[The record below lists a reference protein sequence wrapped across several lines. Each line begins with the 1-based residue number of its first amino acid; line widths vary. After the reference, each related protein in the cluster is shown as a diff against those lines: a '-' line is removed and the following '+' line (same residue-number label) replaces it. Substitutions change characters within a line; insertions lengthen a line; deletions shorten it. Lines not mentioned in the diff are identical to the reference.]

1 MAAPQTVHAIDYRPP
16 SIVREA
22 YGCYRNHFALV
33 VKLMAGPVAIAVGV
47 AWVVRETIISI
58 MPYLP
63 PLDQFGGGRYAG
75 QVFELEVLT
84 DFKYVVQW
92 LCYCFAFVAICYAVH
107 KVRDGEQPGVA
118 DCNNVVRER
127 PGRFLASALVLSL
140 IVWLGIILT
149 SVLALPLFSLQH
161 RLHIAWGRKE
171 TIWVTYA
178 LLVLVTPVIVRFAFT
193 VPVAVMEDLPVIAAL
208 KRADRLSD
216 WRILPLTRLVIESE
230 VAGFVAVY
238 FVYWIVGVSG
248 WRGGPGLPF
257 YLSIAL
263 AGFAQAPMLIGM
275 AMLLCQ
281 AKEDPRILAPS

>member
-16 SIVREA
+16 SIFREA
-22 YGCYRNHFALV
+22 YGFYRNHFALV

-178 LLVLVTPVIVRFAFT
+178 LLVTF
-193 VPVAVMEDLPVIAAL
+193 LPS
-208 KRADRLSD
+208 R
-216 WRILPLTRLVIESE
+216 
-230 VAGFVAVY
+230 
-238 FVYWIVGVSG
+238 
-248 WRGGPGLPF
+248 
-257 YLSIAL
+257 
-263 AGFAQAPMLIGM
+263 
-275 AMLLCQ
+275 
-281 AKEDPRILAPS
+281 

>member
-16 SIVREA
+16 SIFREA
-22 YGCYRNHFALV
+22 YGFYRNHFALV

-127 PGRFLASALVLSL
+127 PGRF
-140 IVWLGIILT
+140 
-149 SVLALPLFSLQH
+149 
-161 RLHIAWGRKE
+161 
-171 TIWVTYA
+171 WVTYA

-238 FVYWIVGVSG
+238 FAYWIVGVSG